1 MSTAEDELVT
11 TDNRNRKPPVIREL
25 SIADRR
31 YSLIR
36 RRCVKC
42 DEWHYEIHRFA
53 GVSFS
58 CYRMAEAFEEELFEN
73 FVENIDDMLLQ
84 SAADL
89 IQDYHQSLTEKNCEH
104 GIEADGSFAF
114 RLLEYGRHRISKLS
128 KLRMLDILISHE
140 PAKSDQ
146 EEAIRLAFELGMAT
160 AEHRLL
166 TIYEDYVLDGM
177 AMSEWREA
185 GLPSARAERLRQ
197 GQTTH
202 AAVVNAAKA
211 FYRKESALI
220 RNDSETARRIVAL
233 RLPDLQKGRGCSV
246 GVDAI
251 TRHIRQARSSNEL

>member
-166 TIYEDYVLDGM
+166 TIYEDYLLFGRYGDVRM
-177 AMSEWREA
+177 ARGGTAKRTSRA
-185 GLPSARAERLRQ
+185 TPAR
-197 GQTTH
+197 
-202 AAVVNAAKA
+202 
-211 FYRKESALI
+211 
-220 RNDSETARRIVAL
+220 
-233 RLPDLQKGRGCSV
+233 PDHTCCGC
-246 GVDAI
+246 
-251 TRHIRQARSSNEL
+251 